1 MDRGKG
7 LRVSV
12 EEGSECAYVISS
24 YITQKRGMPKVTFYW
39 ERVLDETQQLPVQSS
54 GPRD

>member
-12 EEGSECAYVISS
+12 EEGSECACYFKLH
-24 YITQKRGMPKVTFYW
+24 YTKKRDAQGN
-39 ERVLDETQQLPVQSS
+39 VLLGKSA
-54 GPRD
+54 